1 MICKQQPCQT
11 PIARKQFAT
20 RRKIWNSSN
29 EGDWRHD
36 NWHPNANSTNNRVIQ
51 TQHQQNHQFWW

>member
-1 MICKQQPCQT
+1 MEMNVPLCEYEDDGWDDASKQPYQT

-29 EGDWRHD
+29 EGD
-36 NWHPNANSTNNRVIQ
+36 
-51 TQHQQNHQFWW
+51 